1 MSDVVENEVPWRAE
15 GSRPPRNALF
25 ADAATGL
32 HPWTA
37 AWHAHP
43 SEVWASPAIGAVSTG
58 PAAALFGLL
67 SPGALVSFAL
77 LPRSLSLLGMAF
89 ADALVAFGSFY
100 WWRRRR
106 KDRELAAAAG
116 ALVFAFAPARAVFR
130 LWPYGFLVAAAPL
143 FLVAVDAALDGSR
156 AGPARKALAWG
167 GLAALL
173 VLGGHPAVALLVLEF
188 AAAYAIARLVAARGN
203 RPGADRAPGRLVP
216 SAAGSLAALLL
227 LAPCLALGASFLA
240 EGRWLELRAGA
251 ASAAPVPWRGLFLLV
266 DPTFYGDPARGTW
279 RGLGWAGPDNL
290 VELNPYLGLATLL
303 VAPLALAGT
312 RRREAAFFLAILAG
326 IGAAIFG
333 LPPFAAL
340 ARLLPGAG
348 LVFLSR
354 LKLLAALAAAVL
366 VTLGLAKAASLAG
379 RHARLAALG
388 IGAFLALDLSL
399 SLVRFEPFPEKP
411 DAPPRATPA
420 LDALREVAPGGGRRF
435 LALDD
440 ALPPNLAF
448 DLDLEDVRAHLL
460 HSAGYRDLLARLDP
474 QVFGRKG
481 TRLTLESATFRP
493 DAPTLDLL
501 GVSGLLAP
509 HGARFASAGFVL
521 RREGPDAD
529 VWERP
534 WSPPARVVSPSPG
547 ADEPSGRVVGFEA
560 RRLRWT
566 VTVETDRPGR
576 VLLGRCRRPGVDRVL
591 VDGVEAAPV
600 ADARAPGLLAL
611 AVGAGRHV
619 VAVDAGPPRAPLAVS
634 AAGGALA
641 LLALV
646 ASATLSRR

>member
-1 MSDVVENEVPWRAE
+1 MPWRVE
-15 GSRPPRNALF
+15 GARPPRNPLF

-58 PAAALFGLL
+58 PAAALFGLF
-67 SPGALVSFAL
+67 SPGALFSFAS
-77 LPRSLSLLGMAF
+77 LPRSLSLLGMAL

-106 KDRELAAAAG
+106 QDRELPAAAG
-116 ALVFAFAPARAVFR
+116 AIVFAFAPARAVFR
-130 LWPYGFLVAAAPL
+130 LWPYGFLAAAAPL

-156 AGPARKALAWG
+156 ARPARTALAWG

-173 VLGGHPAVALLVLEF
+173 VLGGHPAVALLVLEV
-188 AAAYAIARLVAARGN
+188 AAAYAIARLAAARLDRSAGIPIPRPRVAAPLAGT
-203 RPGADRAPGRLVP
+203 LVT
-216 SAAGSLAALLL
+216 LLL
-227 LAPCLALGASFLA
+227 LAPCLALGAGFLA
-240 EGRWLELRAGA
+240 EGRWLDLRAGA
-251 ASAAPVPWRGLFLLV
+251 ARAAPVPWRGLFLLV
-266 DPTFYGDPARGTW
+266 DPTFYGDPTRGTW

-303 VAPLALAGT
+303 VAPLALAGS
-312 RRREAAFFLAILAG
+312 RRREALFFLALLAG

-333 LPPFAAL
+333 LPSFPAL

-354 LKLLAALAAAVL
+354 LKLLAPLAAAVL

-379 RHARLAALG
+379 RYARLASLG
-388 IGAFLALDLSL
+388 IAAFLALDLSL

-411 DAPPRATPA
+411 DAAPRATPG
-420 LDALREVAPGGGRRF
+420 LEALREVAPGGGRRF

-440 ALPPNLAF
+440 ALPPNLGF

-460 HSAGYRDLLARLDP
+460 HSAGYRALLARLDP
-474 QVFGRKG
+474 HVFGRKG
-481 TRLTLESATFRP
+481 TRLTFESASFRP

-509 HGARFASAGFVL
+509 HGARFANAGFVL
-521 RREGPDAD
+521 RHAGPDAD
-529 VWERP
+529 VWERA

-547 ADEPSGRVVGFEA
+547 AEDPSARVIAFEA
-560 RRLRWT
+560 HRLRWT
-566 VTVETDRPGR
+566 VTVETDRPGH

-591 VDGVEAAPV
+591 VDGVEVSPL

-611 AVGAGRHV
+611 SVGAGRHV
-619 VAVDAGPPRAPLAVS
+619 VAVDAGPPRGPLAVS
-634 AAGGALA
+634 AVGALA